1 MSPDGR
7 HRAVLFQ
14 RDCGATTGFS
24 TQIAVLAADERW
36 PGRGAAFV
44 ADDGGGE
51 VALGVWGG
59 PWAEM
64 RWQSPDRL
72 EVRYARG
79 ARVIEQR
86 SAVGRVG
93 ISYAIVEAGR

>member
-24 TQIAVLAADERW
+24 TQIAVLAAGETL
-36 PGRGAAFV
+36 PGRGAAFI
-44 ADDGGGE
+44 ADIGGGE
-51 VALGVWGG
+51 VALGAWGG

-64 RWQSPDRL
+64 RWQSPYRL
-72 EVRYARG
+72 AVRYARG
-79 ARVIEQR
+79 ARIIGQH